1 MILASELGFL
11 DIVETLLENKADIN
25 QNGYRGRLDLILH
38 IVSIFLN
45 KRMMNH
51 LLSIYRTALMAAAAS
66 GQKEVLKLLIT
77 NNAALDLKTTI
88 DHDCVGDQNCN
99 EILAFG
105 VT

>member
-1 MILASELGFL
+1 MASELGFL
-11 DIVETLLENKADIN
+11 DIAETLLENKADIN
-25 QNGYRGRLDLILH
+25 QNGYRGRLDLVLDLH
-38 IVSIFLN
+38 IGSIFLN
-45 KRMMNH
+45 KEMTNN

-88 DHDCVGDQNCN
+88 DHDCVGDQNCK

>member
-1 MILASELGFL
+1 MNRAIG
-11 DIVETLLENKADIN
+11 
-25 QNGYRGRLDLILH
+25 
-38 IVSIFLN
+38 SIFLN
-45 KRMMNH
+45 KEMTNH

-77 NNAALDLKTTI
+77 NNAALDLKSTI
-88 DHDCVGDQNCN
+88 DQDCVEDQTCE